1 MAAATRLVRLVSWN
15 LWLIPNSSHELGP
28 RPIKQAERIRRLMLH
43 GEGCVAAVWGPMTM
57 PLILSQAPCAYTNL

>member
-43 GEGCVAAVWGPMTM
+43 GDGCVGAVWDPMTT
-57 PLILSQAPCAYTNL
+57 PSIVFQALCARTNL